1 MFWVQANQIPNTAD
15 CLITAAPHT
24 ACSKT
29 FIIVSISCSFLINW
43 YCFSYLN
50 ISESSLL
57 KRWDFFPPAPS
68 HWLTRVL
75 LPSSHPPGGDGL
87 LWDRPST
94 SSDGPMAIW
103 PLCSPHIQSNKK
115 RAEEELCSDAFWE
128 LKCFGCCRSES
139 FWWFFFFTTLH
150 VTFWGGGLLSALL
163 TWCVLVP
170 KKGKH
175 DELPSFPSSFFFLFK
190 SSLFCSFGFVNEAVC
205 ISKWCTVKYS
215 HWDIFISIFYLNVC
229 DKRFWCNQ

>member
-57 KRWDFFPPAPS
+57 KRRDFFPPAPS

-139 FWWFFFFTTLH
+139 FWWFFFLQLYMLRFE
-150 VTFWGGGLLSALL
+150 GGDYFQHYWLDVSWCQRKENMMNSLPFLPAL
-163 TWCVLVP
+163 
-170 KKGKH
+170 
-175 DELPSFPSSFFFLFK
+175 FFLFK